1 MAPHRRRTRTI
12 LGDRDPVPQQ
22 EEAVSQSFLNPN
34 RRLPKTRPP
43 YYVKSSAT
51 SSEYDELDD
60 DTLDVDVRKSLDA
73 SGGDFV
79 VPGADLHASS
89 FAEPPTKID
98 EDSVPRRNTL
108 RFDADADADAALE
121 SFASSKRASSKPD
134 LANDSITSERS
145 ELTEE
150 ETFSPAEATRDA
162 KREAARGTRG
172 SRVVRVPVYSV
183 AGRRLSVRELLREK
197 TRSMARSSDG
207 ARRLMRRV
215 AGVDRA
221 GRVGGETVAAILR
234 SFNVAPDA
242 DVVDAVMDLRV
253 NVCNLLEGSAE
264 VCRGSRCAGHA
275 PDS

>member
-22 EEAVSQSFLNPN
+22 EEAVSRSSAKRD

-51 SSEYDELDD
+51 SSEYDWDD

-108 RFDADADADAALE
+108 RFDADADADAALAL
-121 SFASSKRASSKPD
+121 ASIDAASASRASGAK
-134 LANDSITSERS
+134 A
-145 ELTEE
+145 
-150 ETFSPAEATRDA
+150 PAERRSPRRDDDDA
-162 KREAARGTRG
+162 CRRRAVAADIADRD
-172 SRVVRVPVYSV
+172 
-183 AGRRLSVRELLREK
+183 RELDAVAVAVVDDARDGVDTAPRGDADATTLCIAGGREGGG
-197 TRSMARSSDG
+197 RGVARATTTVDVVASDG
-207 ARRLMRRV
+207 
-215 AGVDRA
+215 
-221 GRVGGETVAAILR
+221 VGTLQIDFPSFILLP
-234 SFNVAPDA
+234 VT
-242 DVVDAVMDLRV
+242 
-253 NVCNLLEGSAE
+253 
-264 VCRGSRCAGHA
+264 
-275 PDS
+275 